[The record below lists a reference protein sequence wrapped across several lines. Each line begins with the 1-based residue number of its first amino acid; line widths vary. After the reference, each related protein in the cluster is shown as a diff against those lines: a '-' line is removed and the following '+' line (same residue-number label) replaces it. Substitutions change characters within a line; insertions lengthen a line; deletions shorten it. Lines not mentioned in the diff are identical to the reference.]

1 MADDFQNIK
10 LINNMINLIEKGNHL
25 VIPSRFIPGGKMIG
39 AKKIK
44 KIITVIGSYLIFYVA
59 RIPFKDCTNAF
70 KMFSSELKE
79 KIKLSSSTGFTFAL
93 ELSAKAYF
101 SNFKI
106 VEIPSTWIETKNRK
120 SNFKVLKWLPY
131 YIYWLIYSIL
141 KKVRP
146 KK

>member
-1 MADDFQNIK
+1 
-10 LINNMINLIEKGNHL
+10 
-25 VIPSRFIPGGKMIG
+25 
-39 AKKIK
+39 
-44 KIITVIGSYLIFYVA
+44 
-59 RIPFKDCTNAF
+59 
-70 KMFSSELKE
+70 MFSSELKK
-79 KIKLSSSTGFTFAL
+79 KIKLNSSTGFTFAL

-106 VEIPSTWIETKNRK
+106 IEVPSTWIETKNRK

-141 KKVRP
+141 KKVSS

>member
-1 MADDFQNIK
+1 MREK
-10 LINNMINLIEKGNHL
+10 IE
-25 VIPSRFIPGGKMIG
+25 
-39 AKKIK
+39 KIK
-44 KIITVIGSYLIFYVA
+44 KIITVIGSYLIFYIG

-79 KIKLSSSTGFTFAL
+79 KIKLNSSTGFTFAL

-120 SNFKVLKWLPY
+120 SNFKPWLQKSK
-131 YIYWLIYSIL
+131 I
-141 KKVRP
+141 P
-146 KK
+146 KL